1 MKRTTE
7 RGKTL
12 LRRSVLSFAVFL
24 LFLSVAAPS
33 LAWFARAIYRSVTG
47 EFEAS
52 SILSYFG
59 GGTGKEGDP
68 YLIKSPKHLYNL
80 SWLQNKGVFTDK
92 TYFKLFNDIN
102 MAGSNSGT
110 GNETGAIP
118 PIGSKENPFTG
129 VFDGD
134 HHVISNLWVSTL
146 KSDWKEQ
153 PEDAVDYSGTHV
165 GMFGGISGGASVSN
179 FNLDRVEVKSH
190 ISATVGIVC
199 GYVDASISG
208 VGVYNGILNL
218 SGGKT
223 FSSRYSLLGELTDNV
238 SWSDM
243 PEGEGG
249 GDLVITP
256 SDLKTV
262 AAGSIEAVPNA
273 LPGTAYYVGSLT
285 VTNDSG
291 GNAVKM
297 YDMRTGSAKEFTT
310 PDANATNKVAQQ
322 KVIDAFKAYNTDGKK
337 YL

>member
-12 LRRSVLSFAVFL
+12 LRRSVLSLAVFL

-33 LAWFARAIYRSVTG
+33 LAWFSRAIYRSVTG
-47 EFEAS
+47 EFKAS

-243 PEGEGG
+243 PKGEGG